1 MKKKEIAISVNNLSL
16 IYRSLS
22 KFSLKKQLFSFKKI
36 ERKKFVALK
45 GVSFD
50 VYKGTIVGIIGKNGC
65 GKTTLL
71 KVLGNVFSPD
81 SGTINLYGHSISLLS
96 IGVGFNNSLSGYEN
110 IYLSGM
116 LLGFSE
122 EEITNKID
130 AIIDFSELKDF
141 IYEPVKNYS
150 SGMVSKLAFSITATL
165 ETDIILI
172 DEVLSV
178 GDINFKQKS
187 FNRMLELI
195 HDSNKTVLIVSHDLC
210 LLEDLCDSIIWLHDG
225 EIKMNGK
232 PNKVISKYKEYMELN
247 KEEK

>member
-1 MKKKEIAISVNNLSL
+1 MKKKELAISVNNLSL

-45 GVSFD
+45 DVSFD

-130 AIIDFSELKDF
+130 AIIEFSELKDF